1 MRDHL
6 LLFPFLLPWV
16 AVLPALGLGFLSA
29 RAARSFGLL
38 VLGTSLIL
46 TFRTFAQLPAEIP
59 WRYNLG
65 GWPPPWGIE
74 ASLSSLQA
82 LFVCLLLVLA
92 FFTLFYS
99 GGVAAYGM
107 VGRWNIRSLPAVLL
121 AVTGSLTGLL
131 LVRDAFS
138 HYLLLQVLV
147 LGCALLLGLACEQ
160 GAKAAFQWTLLG
172 SAGASLLLWGVL
184 GLWSATGTLHFGDL
198 LAQLFI
204 LGDAKAVLAGGVFL
218 TLGWA
223 FLLVLSAPGPGVGT
237 QPPPFLAGFLSGGL
251 ARTGALCLFFFYF
264 SALNVP
270 GAAHPAWLLFLEHL
284 GVVLLFG
291 LFGWAARRRDLME
304 TLPLLGLAQF
314 GFFFAGVLLGNKAG
328 LTGALV
334 ELLAQTLGM
343 AGLYFAAGTLRPNVG
358 PQPLSR
364 LAGLAR
370 RRPWTGMAL
379 IVFAASIAGV
389 PPTAGFFG
397 KYYLVLGAL
406 EKGDKFL
413 LAVIGVTVL
422 FNLVVFLRFL
432 LLLFEHR
439 GPSAPPEPPSQA
451 ARLPVLV
458 LALGMLLLG
467 LFHQAVLNR
476 FIEPALPKAFLELP
490 SPYVPFLGKD
500 VE

>member
-1 MRDHL
+1 
-6 LLFPFLLPWV
+6 
-16 AVLPALGLGFLSA
+16 LGLGLLSA
-29 RAARSFGLL
+29 RAARSFGLIL
-38 VLGTSLIL
+38 LGTSLAL
-46 TFRTFAQLPAEIP
+46 AARTLAHLPGEVA

-74 ASLSSLQA
+74 MSLSPLLA
-82 LFVCLLLVLA
+82 LFTCLLLALA

-99 GGVAAYGM
+99 GGVAAYGT
-107 VGRWNIRSLPAVLL
+107 VGRWNIRFLPAALL
-121 AVTGSLTGLL
+121 GISGTLSGLL
-131 LVRDAFS
+131 LIRDAFS

-147 LGCALLLGLACEQ
+147 LVCGLALGLACEQ
-160 GAKAAFQWTLLG
+160 GAKVAFQWTLMG
-172 SAGASLLLWGVL
+172 SVGASLLLWGVL
-184 GLWSATGTLHFGDL
+184 GLWSATGTLHFGDI
-198 LAQLFI
+198 LARLFI
-204 LGDAKAVLAGGVFL
+204 SGDLKAALAGGAFL

-223 FLLVLSAPGPGVGT
+223 FLLALAAPWPGI
-237 QPPPFLAGFLSGGL
+237 QPPPFLAGLLSGGL
-251 ARTGALCLFFFYF
+251 ARVGALCLFFFYF

-270 GAAHPAWLLFLEHL
+270 GMTHPSWLLFLEHL
-284 GVVLLFG
+284 GVVLLLG

-334 ELLAQTLGM
+334 ELLAQALGM

-370 RRPWTGMAL
+370 RRPWTGLAL

-413 LAVIGVTVL
+413 LAVIAVTVL

-439 GPSAPPEPPSQA
+439 GPSAPPEPPSRA
-451 ARLPVLV
+451 ARLPVLL
-458 LALGMLLLG
+458 LALGVLVLG
-467 LFHQAVLNR
+467 LFHQAALNR